1 VSLYGTPVHR
11 KVVSS
16 TGSLVSHGVPP
27 LKKTVDPSLASGEKV
42 VDDYGVPA
50 MTTSVTRDVYSADGK
65 LLYHD
70 VWYSSYRA
78 EPKLVRIAPPK
89 QKPKKQPPATTTTE
103 TATQTTTTTTQTTT
117 QPSG

>member
-1 VSLYGTPVHR
+1 
-11 KVVSS
+11 
-16 TGSLVSHGVPP
+16 
-27 LKKTVDPSLASGEKV
+27 
-42 VDDYGVPA
+42 
-50 MTTSVTRDVYSADGK
+50 MTTSVTRDVYTADGK

-89 QKPKKQPPATTTTE
+89 KKPKNEQPATTTTD
-103 TATQTTTTTTQTTT
+103 TTTDTTTPTTTQTTT